1 MNPLIQRL
9 TESSF
14 HGVTTYESC
23 GHTANCRCGH
33 KEQRTLPGK
42 CPSCEMGLRESAPAT
57 NKSTPLPVIVDSRPV
72 EFHRC
77 PHCQQEIY
85 EKHIYEENGVDYHS
99 DCKGAIKL
107 PPTDWSKVSPEWRKL
122 LGGPA

>member
-9 TESSF
+9 VESNDF
-14 HGVTTYESC
+14 HGVTLYEAC
-23 GHTANCRCGH
+23 GHTNTCRCGH
-33 KEQRTLPGK
+33 TEKRTVPGK
-42 CPSCEMGLRESAPAT
+42 CPPCQWGMHESAGSDK
-57 NKSTPLPVIVDSRPV
+57 NTPLPVIVDSRPV

-85 EKHIYEENGVDYHS
+85 EKHIYEQDGIDYHS